1 MLFQSLVWPVA
12 TYRYP
17 DDLLVQVY
25 VNGMYAF
32 VLYDSTKDIY
42 MAARDPVGQ

>member
-1 MLFQSLVWPVA
+1 MLFQRLVWPVA
-12 TYRYP
+12 TYP